1 LRPVQRRKAESGQAI
16 LLVTAA
22 LSIFLLAAIGLAV
35 DGGHLYAQRQAA
47 QAAADAAAQ
56 AGIMSIFDGTNT
68 SGTHAFPV
76 AAGTTYTCT
85 SSSAATPCYYAQ
97 TLNGFSQAGDTVTY
111 TPNPSGVNFPNLSAL
126 DAVNLLQV
134 TVRRSV
140 PMTLMKLIGWS
151 NVTVQASG
159 IAAIVQV
166 MSPVPIIVT
175 HPTLSGSFN
184 LGGSGSTNKIK
195 ICGGPSKSIEVNSSS
210 ATAVTWTGNPVVD
223 LSKAGPLDP
232 GNCTTGTGAD
242 FGTWGGPASASGI
255 VSLGTTGHFV
265 NHASPIA
272 DPLAGVSAPPDPTI
286 GNPSDLN
293 PPTGTL
299 AAGSHGCP
307 STSGGCTL
315 YFPGKYTGNNHIIAK
330 NRSLVFAP
338 GIYYMY
344 GTNFQAQANG
354 NMYYAT
360 GFTDS
365 SSSGTPTI
373 ANCCGTGTGWG
384 ASANSPPNSGILV
397 YMTGPGTPAST
408 GTIGVSSNSNVSLVG
423 SPNSSTYKGILFFVD
438 RNAAAATHSLDG
450 GGGLTLMGT
459 IYTTSAYNTASIY
472 QTLHFQGNAGSQT
485 LITGEIITSTLDL
498 QGTPGIVMNLN
509 ALPSYRVRQVAL
521 IQ

>member
-1 LRPVQRRKAESGQAI
+1 
-16 LLVTAA
+16 VTAA
-22 LSIFLLAAIGLAV
+22 LSIFLLAAIGLAI
-35 DGGHLYAQRQAA
+35 DGGHLYAQHQAA
-47 QAAADAAAQ
+47 QAAADSAAQ

-76 AAGTTYTCT
+76 AVGTTYTCT
-85 SSSAATPCYYAQ
+85 SNSAMTPCYYAQ
-97 TLNGFSQAGDTVTY
+97 TLNGFNQTGDIVTY
-111 TPNPSGVNFPNLSAL
+111 TPNPSGVNFPNLSSL
-126 DAVNLLQV
+126 DTINLLQV
-134 TVRRSV
+134 TVRRNV
-140 PMTLMKLIGWS
+140 PMTLTKLVGWS
-151 NVTVQASG
+151 NITIQASG

-184 LGGSGSTNKIK
+184 LGGSGSTNKIQ
-195 ICGGPSKSIEVNSSS
+195 ICGGPSKSIQVNSNS
-210 ATAVTWTGNPVVD
+210 ATAVTWTGNPTVD
-223 LSKAGPLDP
+223 LSKAGPRDP

-242 FGTWGGPASASGI
+242 FGTWGGPAGASTI
-255 VSLGTTGHFV
+255 VSVGSTGRFV

-272 DPLAGVSAPPDPTI
+272 DPLAAVGAPPDPTTI
-286 GNPSDLN
+286 NSSDLN
-293 PPTGTL
+293 PSTGTL
-299 AAGSHGCP
+299 AAGSQGCP
-307 STSGGCTL
+307 AGSGGCTL
-315 YFPGKYTGNNHIIAK
+315 YFPGKYTAGHDIKAK
-330 NRSLVFAP
+330 NASLVFAP

-360 GFTDS
+360 GLTDS
-365 SSSGTPTI
+365 SASGTPTI

-384 ASANSPPNSGILV
+384 LATNIPANSGILV
-397 YMTGPGTPAST
+397 YMTGSGTPAST
-408 GTIGVSSNSNVSLVG
+408 GTISISSNSNVSLVG
-423 SPNSSTYKGILFFVD
+423 SPNSSNYKGILFFVD

-498 QGTPGIVMNLN
+498 RGTPGIVMNLN